1 MCAIGTSQESAD
13 EGTMED
19 LEIPE
24 IKDAVSFI
32 EGK

>member
-1 MCAIGTSQESAD
+1 MRQKVAESAD

>member
-1 MCAIGTSQESAD
+1 MRQKVAESED
-13 EGTMED
+13 EGKMED